1 MNSQKLLCIALLS
14 ILAGAGTGAVL
25 IPVAYA
31 ERGYF
36 AVGGEWVVIIVAAV
50 LTAKC
55 FQRKEDT

>member
-1 MNSQKLLCIALLS
+1 MNSQKLLCIALFG
-14 ILAGAGTGAVL
+14 IIAGTAL

-36 AVGGEWVVIIVAAV
+36 AVGGEWVLIIVAAV